1 MSNLLQILVSV
12 LFLFFNSLIS
22 PVFLDTN
29 TISNISSMDGWFKF
43 TPVSAVH
50 KGTLGRKKKPVSR
63 LTTKMNHNTKK
74 KGALLPIDQIDH
86 CCKVHCFKQHTNMLQ
101 LQHLRNQYWD
111 FTKDTAR
118 KQWFKELVLPGVPDD
133 LDAELK
139 QFTLLEV
146 PVCYNYLRQLFG
158 CSNNLLIGIKGT
170 NWARGHISVE
180 ASRQS
185 RIGFPFKNYEFT
197 KREEI
202 VLWLSYQKHF
212 YELQPDRDEVLLPW
226 SFKGEVYRQYVL
238 NPKVGDNTVTE
249 DRQACCMQYF
259 LKVWKEDVPG
269 LKCRRFHRFMIC
281 DTCAALNA
289 KLLCRAIEG
298 EARALYQRAKDKH
311 IQQIKEDRYFYGMRI
326 MEAKQFREDIWS
338 MVIDGSDTSEWG
350 IPHTA
355 VRTHDSQ
362 KGKKMGC
369 KVYGVIV
376 HGHFAACY
384 VLNSHL
390 PGGTNV
396 TIECLHRTFLKL
408 RSQGKKFPKRLNIQL
423 DNTSKDNKSRFVV
436 AYLYMLVCCG
446 CFDEIEGFFFK
457 LVIRIAMQT
466 NFFLDLL
473 FISETKISGT
483 LICSVTTS

>member
-1 MSNLLQILVSV
+1 MSNLLPILVSV

-180 ASRQS
+180 VSRQS
-185 RIGFPFKNYEFT
+185 RIGF
-197 KREEI
+197 R
-202 VLWLSYQKHF
+202 
-212 YELQPDRDEVLLPW
+212 
-226 SFKGEVYRQYVL
+226 
-238 NPKVGDNTVTE
+238 
-249 DRQACCMQYF
+249 
-259 LKVWKEDVPG
+259 
-269 LKCRRFHRFMIC
+269 
-281 DTCAALNA
+281 
-289 KLLCRAIEG
+289 
-298 EARALYQRAKDKH
+298 
-311 IQQIKEDRYFYGMRI
+311 
-326 MEAKQFREDIWS
+326 
-338 MVIDGSDTSEWG
+338 
-350 IPHTA
+350 
-355 VRTHDSQ
+355 
-362 KGKKMGC
+362 
-369 KVYGVIV
+369 
-376 HGHFAACY
+376 
-384 VLNSHL
+384 
-390 PGGTNV
+390 
-396 TIECLHRTFLKL
+396 
-408 RSQGKKFPKRLNIQL
+408 
-423 DNTSKDNKSRFVV
+423 
-436 AYLYMLVCCG
+436 
-446 CFDEIEGFFFK
+446 
-457 LVIRIAMQT
+457 
-466 NFFLDLL
+466 
-473 FISETKISGT
+473 
-483 LICSVTTS
+483 